1 MKLRILLFF
10 LITFNLAGFG
20 QAKFQEK
27 QIGAAAYR
35 IIWEKPVTVKYT
47 DSRINHFISFK
58 GAQFN
63 SEDGILPRYSQKIKL
78 ANGQTFTASIINP
91 TYVGL
96 PDEEIALIKD
106 DKKIG
111 NQISVKTTVST
122 SRKQDYGILS
132 FIPIRKNSL
141 TGRFEKLVSFDLD
154 INTSAGE
161 KSNTRNPHTF
171 ASHSILQSGKWYK
184 IAVNSDGI
192 YKLSY
197 QFLQSVGIDM
207 ATLNPSNIRIYGNG
221 GGMLPELN
229 SMARPDDL
237 LENAISVQTAVP
249 GVFGTSDY
257 VLFYGKGPNTWSFNN
272 SSVPKYQHTL
282 NLYSDSAYYFINT
295 DLGAGKRIQNQAS
308 SSSSLVP
315 ANNIVTSF
323 DDYGFHELDAVN
335 FIKSGRGWYGE
346 YFDNIASYNFS
357 FSFPNIDATAAA
369 TVRANI
375 ASRDITGTAYYS
387 ISSQSGITNDTI
399 QSTPQGDPY
408 AYIKAASFSFI
419 PNASPVITVN
429 VTKQTSDAVAWLD
442 YIEVN
447 ARRQLTMV
455 GNQMI
460 FRDSKSVG
468 TGNVAQFNVSS
479 TSPVNIWDVTDPA
492 NVMLQST
499 NIVGSS
505 YQFVL
510 PTDNL
515 RQFVSFSSNSS
526 SFLLPT
532 FIGSVANQD
541 LHSLSNKEFVIVVH
555 PDFYEQALQLAS
567 FHESRDSIY
576 ANVVTT
582 QQIFNEFSSGAQDVV
597 AIRDFLKMF
606 YDRAGSNTSLIP
618 KYLLLFGDGS
628 YDNKHRFSNNSDF
641 IPTYESYNSTL
652 LTGSYVSDDF
662 YGCLDNTEG
671 AMIDGLDAVDI
682 GIGRFPVQTQS
693 DANTAINKIMSYKKI
708 GVSPTTAASNSCSSP
723 SLGSPFGDWRNMLC
737 FIADDEDGDLHIS
750 QANALATMVDTTYND
765 YNIDKIYLD
774 SYQQIATPGG
784 DRYPGVTDAINKRI
798 EKGCL
803 IMNYTGHGGEVGLAH
818 ERIVDI
824 TQISSWTNIN
834 NMPLFFTATC
844 ELSRYDDPERIS
856 AGEYM
861 FLNPNGSGIALFT
874 TVRESYAG
882 PNFNVNM
889 SFYNAAFKPINGRMP
904 RLGDLYQY
912 MKDTPDGEA
921 LNGRNFTLLGDP
933 ALTLNYP
940 KYNVSTDTIN
950 THTVSTAVSDT
961 MKALATMTIGGFVR
975 DKNNNILSNYNGVMY
990 PTVYD
995 KPQIITTLSN
1005 DGVVASPP
1013 FPFTLQKNILFK
1025 GKVSVTNGHFRFTF
1039 IVPKDITYQ
1048 YGIGRI
1054 SYYAENGNEDANGFY
1069 EKAYIGGTSNSH
1081 SIDVTGPDAK
1091 LYMNDSKFVFGGMT
1105 NENPDLYSIL
1115 KDESGINT
1123 IGNGIGHDLT
1133 AILDGNTGNSIVLND
1148 YYQSDLN
1155 SYKSGTVRYPFSGLS
1170 EGNHTLKLKVWD
1182 VYNNSSETYTEF
1194 VVSKSAALALNHVLN
1209 YPNPFTTK
1217 TQFYFEDNQCCQVLD
1232 VQIQIFTISGKIVK
1246 TIDRFVN
1253 AEGFRSDPIDW
1264 DGRDDY
1270 GDKIG
1275 RGVYIYRLKVKTSLG
1290 SVAEKFEK
1298 LVILN

>member
-1 MKLRILLFF
+1 MKLRVLLFI
-10 LITFNLAGFG
+10 LITFNLTGFG
-20 QAKFQEK
+20 QTKFQEK
-27 QIGAAAYR
+27 PIGAAYR
-35 IIWEKPVTVKYT
+35 ITWQKPLTVKYS
-47 DSRINHFISFK
+47 DSKVNHFISFK
-58 GAQFN
+58 GAQYC

-78 ANGQTFTASIINP
+78 ANGQTFTAEVINAAYE
-91 TYVGL
+91 TL
-96 PDEEIALIKD
+96 TDDEISLVKD
-106 DKKIG
+106 FKKIN
-111 NQISVKTTVST
+111 NQISVKTTVSI
-122 SRKQDYGILS
+122 SRKQSYGILS

-141 TGRFEKLVSFDLD
+141 TGRLEKLVSFDLN
-154 INTSAGE
+154 INTTSSE
-161 KSNTRNPHTF
+161 KSNTRNRTY
-171 ASHSILQSGKWYK
+171 AAHSILQSGKWYK
-184 IAVNSDGI
+184 IAIASDGI

-197 QFLQSVGIDM
+197 PFLQSLGIDM
-207 ATLNPSNIRIYGNG
+207 ATLNPANIRVYGNG

-229 SMARPDDL
+229 SIARPDDL

-272 SSVPKYQHTL
+272 SSVPKFQHTL

-295 DLGAGKRIQNQAS
+295 DLGAGKRIPSQAS

-335 FIKSGRGWYGE
+335 FIQSGREWYGE

-357 FSFPNIDATAAA
+357 FPFPNIDVTSVA
-369 TVRANI
+369 TVKANI
-375 ASRDITGTAYYS
+375 ASRDIAETAYYS
-387 ISSQSGITNDTI
+387 ISSQSGITYDTI

-408 AYIKAASFSFI
+408 AFTNSGSFAFLPST
-419 PNASPVITVN
+419 SPVITVN

-447 ARRQLTMV
+447 ARRELSMV

-460 FRDSKSVG
+460 FRDSKSAGV
-468 TGNVAQFNVSS
+468 GNVAQFNVSS
-479 TSPVNIWDVTDPA
+479 STPILIWDVTDPA
-492 NVMLQST
+492 NVMLQNT
-499 NIVGSS
+499 NTVGNS

-510 PTDNL
+510 PTDNM
-515 RQFVSFSSNSS
+515 RQFVAYINSPV
-526 SFLLPT
+526 SFLSPT
-532 FIGSVANQD
+532 FIGTVANQD
-541 LHSLSNKEFVIVVH
+541 LHSLTNKDFIIVTH
-555 PDFYEQALQLAS
+555 PDFYQQALQLAS
-567 FHESRDSIY
+567 YHETRDSIY

-582 QQIFNEFSSGAQDVV
+582 QQIFNEFSSGAQDIS
-597 AIRDFLKMF
+597 AIRDFVKMF

-652 LTGSYVSDDF
+652 STGSYVSDDF
-662 YGCLDNTEG
+662 YGCLDNSEG
-671 AMIDGLDAVDI
+671 GMVDGVDAVDI
-682 GIGRFPVQTQS
+682 GIGRFPTQTQS
-693 DANTAINKIMSYKKI
+693 DANTAINKILSYKRI
-708 GVSPTTAASNSCSSP
+708 GVQPTTAATNSCSNP

-750 QANALATMVDTTYND
+750 QANALATMVDTTDNK

-774 SYQQIATPGG
+774 SYIQVATPGG
-784 DRYPGVTDAINKRI
+784 DRYPAVNDAINQRI
-798 EKGCL
+798 AKGCL
-803 IMNYTGHGGEVGLAH
+803 IMNYTGHGGVVGLAH

-844 ELSRYDDPERIS
+844 EFSRWDDPERIS

-861 FLNPNGSGIALFT
+861 FLNPNGASIALFT
-874 TVRESYAG
+874 TVRETYAG
-882 PNFNVNM
+882 PNFNLNM
-889 SFYNAAFKPINGRMP
+889 SFYNDVFTPINGKMP
-904 RLGDLYQY
+904 RLGDIYEY
-912 MKDTPDGEA
+912 IKNTPDGDG
-921 LNGRNFTLLGDP
+921 LNGRNFALLGDP
-933 ALTLNYP
+933 ALTLCYP
-940 KYNVSTDTIN
+940 EYNVSTDSIN
-950 THTVSTAVSDT
+950 SHLVTSSISDT
-961 MKALATMTIGGFVR
+961 LKALATITVSGYVR
-975 DKNNNILSNYNGVMY
+975 DKNNTVLNNYSGVMY

-995 KPQIITTLSN
+995 KPQNITTLSN
-1005 DGVVASPP
+1005 DGVIASPP
-1013 FPFTLQKNILFK
+1013 FTFTLQKNILFK
-1025 GKVSVTNGHFRFTF
+1025 GKVSVYRGHFRFTF

-1048 YGIGRI
+1048 YGLGRI
-1054 SYYAENGNEDANGFY
+1054 SYYAENGTDDASGYY

-1081 SIDVTGPDAK
+1081 VTDVTGPDAK
-1091 LYMNDSKFVFGGMT
+1091 LYLNDDKFVFGGLT

-1123 IGNGIGHDLT
+1123 IGNGIGHDIT

-1155 SYKSGTVRYPFSGLS
+1155 SYKSGSVRYPFSSLS

-1182 VYNNSSETYTEF
+1182 VYNNSSEVYTEF
-1194 VVSKSAALALNHVLN
+1194 VVSSSANLALNHVLN

-1217 TQFYFEDNQCCQVLD
+1217 TQFYFEDNQCCQQLD

-1246 TIDRFVN
+1246 TIDRLVY

-1264 DGRDDY
+1264 DGRDDF

-1275 RGVYIYRLKVKTSLG
+1275 RGVYIYRVKIKTGLG
-1290 SVAEKFEK
+1290 STAEKYEK